1 MTKGSSSIKVAVID
15 QGVAGHEDLGD
26 RLLPGFT
33 PGLANGNGAPVS
45 NNPHGECCAGI
56 IGASHNNLGIAGIA
70 PLVKIVPVNIFYSQ
84 SSSNIAAAIN
94 YAWDDAE
101 ADVIS
106 NSWGGSVADA
116 ITSAINNAR
125 TNGRGGL
132 GCVVVFAAGNSG
144 SSVSF
149 PATVNGVI
157 AVGAVDKN
165 GALCSYSARGS
176 EINLVAPSGA
186 LDYTGDIRTLDLMG
200 SAGLYPGNYL
210 STFGGTSAS
219 CPQVSGVAALLLS
232 INPKLTEAEV
242 RNIHGHSARKIGS
255 YSYSTVSGHPF
266 GTWNANMGYGL
277 LDAEA
282 AVREVYPQISGDNL
296 VPCTGNKTY
305 TLNRNYK
312 GNWTLGTSGLQ
323 IVSGGQNSN
332 SITVR
337 AISNPGGTMS
347 GTIYANVVLPNGSS
361 VSVAKTVSIGAPT

>member
-255 YSYSTVSGHPF
+255 YSYSTV
-266 GTWNANMGYGL
+266 WNANMGYGL

-282 AVREVYPQISGDNL
+282 AV
-296 VPCTGNKTY
+296 
-305 TLNRNYK
+305 
-312 GNWTLGTSGLQ
+312 
-323 IVSGGQNSN
+323 
-332 SITVR
+332 
-337 AISNPGGTMS
+337 
-347 GTIYANVVLPNGSS
+347 
-361 VSVAKTVSIGAPT
+361 

>member
-132 GCVVVFAAGNSG
+132 GCVVVLQQEILVPLFR
-144 SSVSF
+144 F
-149 PATVNGVI
+149 PQ
-157 AVGAVDKN
+157 
-165 GALCSYSARGS
+165 L
-176 EINLVAPSGA
+176 
-186 LDYTGDIRTLDLMG
+186 LMG
-200 SAGLYPGNYL
+200 L
-210 STFGGTSAS
+210 SQLAQLIKWCF
-219 CPQVSGVAALLLS
+219 VFL
-232 INPKLTEAEV
+232 
-242 RNIHGHSARKIGS
+242 
-255 YSYSTVSGHPF
+255 
-266 GTWNANMGYGL
+266 
-277 LDAEA
+277 
-282 AVREVYPQISGDNL
+282 
-296 VPCTGNKTY
+296 
-305 TLNRNYK
+305 
-312 GNWTLGTSGLQ
+312 
-323 IVSGGQNSN
+323 
-332 SITVR
+332 
-337 AISNPGGTMS
+337 
-347 GTIYANVVLPNGSS
+347 
-361 VSVAKTVSIGAPT
+361 